1 MFDCLQ
7 SHGLSQPGSFVHGIL
22 QARILEWVAISFSR
36 GVFPIQGL
44 NPGLLHCR
52 RMDFLP
58 SEPPTASEHKTFLEF
73 NFKGFQ
79 VFWLDSLHLLLWI
92 PFPLFSI
99 LLHIPGGLPVE
110 TLQWASVTSGWVQ
123 PWQEVGGREAGVL
136 TSPAVFLQTT
146 VLQIVMEQLSAYFR
160 LGPTC
165 HQFPKIKKKQS
176 LFVVSFNVSV
186 VNSYG
191 E

>member
-1 MFDCLQ
+1 MGSHLLLQ
-7 SHGLSQPGSFVHGIL
+7 
-22 QARILEWVAISFSR
+22 

-92 PFPLFSI
+92 PFLRFSI
-99 LLHIPGGLPVE
+99 LLHIPGGWPVE

-123 PWQEVGGREAGVL
+123 PWQEVGGREVGVF
-136 TSPAVFLQTT
+136 TSPALSLQTT
-146 VLQIVMEQLSAYFR
+146 ALQIMMKQLSAYFR

-165 HQFPKIKKKQS
+165 HQSPKIKKNRAFLLFLLMFLLLIPMESDKSKWHYES
-176 LFVVSFNVSV
+176 LRNLI
-186 VNSYG
+186 
-191 E
+191 

>member
-1 MFDCLQ
+1 MGSHLLLQ
-7 SHGLSQPGSFVHGIL
+7 
-22 QARILEWVAISFSR
+22 

-52 RMDFLP
+52 QMDFLP
-58 SEPPTASEHKTFLEF
+58 SEPPTASKHKIFLEF

-79 VFWLDSLHLLLWI
+79 VFWLDSLHLLPWI
-92 PFPLFSI
+92 PFLLFSI
-99 LLHIPGGLPVE
+99 LLYIPGGWPVE
-110 TLQWASVTSGWVQ
+110 TLQWAFVTSGWVQ
-123 PWQEVGGREAGVL
+123 PWQEVGGREVGVF
-136 TSPAVFLQTT
+136 TSPALSLQTT
-146 VLQIVMEQLSAYFR
+146 VLQIMMKQLSACFR
-160 LGPTC
+160 LGPTG

-191 E
+191 EWKK